1 VDIARPDLL
10 EKKKKKQL
18 TWIAVGVAAVV
29 LLTLGVSRLKPAAPT
44 VERATVVIDTVR
56 RGEMVREVRGLGTLV
71 PEDIRWIALQTEARV
86 ERRVLLPG
94 TIVKPDSVILE
105 LSNPELENQAQEAD
119 SQARAAEAQL
129 TELKVRLESQLLDQK
144 AAAARV
150 EAESKQARLRAD
162 ADDELHKNGLIA
174 DITLKLSQSAA
185 AELEH
190 REKIE
195 HQRLAIAGE
204 AIEAQLKV
212 QQADVENKR
221 AAARLRR
228 SQVEALHLR
237 AGIDGVLQQVPVEVG
252 QRVAAGTNLARV
264 ARPNKLKAEVRIP
277 ETQAKDVVEGQKAVV
292 DTRNGFVAGRV
303 IRVDPAVQN
312 GTVTVDI
319 ALTGELPPGAR
330 PDLTVDGTI
339 ELERLPDAVFVGR
352 PGDGPADEHD
362 RAVPA
367 GEGHER
373 GRARAGRARPGVGEH
388 DRGQGRARRGRR
400 GDPVRHLGMGFRG
413 PDPVELKRGS
423 MTTDN
428 ALIKL
433 EGLGKVFYTDEVETH
448 ALSDIHL
455 EIKKGEYVAIS
466 GPSGCGKSTLLSI
479 LGLLDSPT
487 GGSYR
492 LNANSVQDLGAAQRA
507 RIRNREI
514 GFIFQ
519 SFNLIGDLSVYE
531 NVELPLTVPR
541 HARGRA
547 QGAHAQ
553 GARARGHGAPRQAP
567 AEPALGRSAAARRR
581 GARARRRALDPAGGR
596 AHREPRLEERRG
608 RHGAAARPAPRRLD
622 DLHGHAR
629 QPLLPPRRAHRPPVR
644 RPRGER
650 GGGGAG
656 RGRGFGRQGL
666 IGDDGG
672 IGRTQMATLT
682 MHEDFG
688 AFSSGDE
695 QVDLKSRLLAYERNL
710 ISAALTETGGNQR
723 RAARQLGILPT
734 TLHEKMKRLGLRADV
749 FMPAADA
756 QEAPASDPSARA

>member
-1 VDIARPDLL
+1 MDIARPDLL

-18 TWIAVGVAAVV
+18 TWIGIGVAAVV

-162 ADDELHKNGLIA
+162 ADAELHKSGLIA

-190 REKIE
+190 RERIE
-195 HQRLAIAGE
+195 HQRLAIAGD

-212 QQADVENKR
+212 QQAEVENRR
-221 AAARLRR
+221 AASRLRR

-264 ARPNKLKAEVRIP
+264 ARPNKLKAEIRIP
-277 ETQAKDVVEGQKAVV
+277 ETQAKDVVEGQKATV

-352 PGDGPADEHD
+352 PAMGQPMSTIGLFRLVKGTNE
-362 RAVPA
+362 AV
-367 GEGHER
+367 R
-373 GRARAGRARPGVGEH
+373 VRVGL
-388 DRGQGRARRGRR
+388 GQAS
-400 GDPVRHLGMGFRG
+400 VSTI
-413 PDPVELKRGS
+413 VVK
-423 MTTDN
+423 
-428 ALIKL
+428 
-433 EGLGKVFYTDEVETH
+433 EGLDVGDEVI
-448 ALSDIHL
+448 LSDTS
-455 EIKKGEYVAIS
+455 AW
-466 GPSGCGKSTLLSI
+466 
-479 LGLLDSPT
+479 DSADRI
-487 GGSYR
+487 R
-492 LNANSVQDLGAAQRA
+492 LN
-507 RIRNREI
+507 
-514 GFIFQ
+514 
-519 SFNLIGDLSVYE
+519 
-531 NVELPLTVPR
+531 
-541 HARGRA
+541 
-547 QGAHAQ
+547 
-553 GARARGHGAPRQAP
+553 
-567 AEPALGRSAAARRR
+567 
-581 GARARRRALDPAGGR
+581 
-596 AHREPRLEERRG
+596 
-608 RHGAAARPAPRRLD
+608 
-622 DLHGHAR
+622 
-629 QPLLPPRRAHRPPVR
+629 
-644 RPRGER
+644 
-650 GGGGAG
+650 
-656 RGRGFGRQGL
+656 
-666 IGDDGG
+666 
-672 IGRTQMATLT
+672 
-682 MHEDFG
+682 
-688 AFSSGDE
+688 
-695 QVDLKSRLLAYERNL
+695 
-710 ISAALTETGGNQR
+710 
-723 RAARQLGILPT
+723 
-734 TLHEKMKRLGLRADV
+734 
-749 FMPAADA
+749 
-756 QEAPASDPSARA
+756 